1 LLAILNG
8 RIYRAAF
15 VPLLVAVAL
24 AALSLENRPPA
35 LTGTVAPDAFDGGWT
50 AQELQTLGREYPRR
64 EPGGPGDD
72 RLAWQVA
79 QNLQGLGAA
88 ANGGFHVSV
97 RHTSAQTVDGERSLL
112 TVVAARPGTTSESPI
127 IVLAHRDAGGTGSRA
142 ALSGT
147 AVLLELARVLANEQ
161 TNRTVV
167 LVSTSGGSGG
177 AGGAADLAALVQ
189 GGRLPWMTSA
199 EAAAGRSVDAAI
211 VLGDLASESIH
222 PPLVIPY
229 SSGLGNAPVQLSE
242 TAASAISQQAGLR
255 AGAPSFVDQLVHLAA
270 PLTAGEQGPLNAAGV
285 PAVLI
290 QASGERG
297 PTPASPVSTARMESL
312 GGAVL
317 ATVAALDGAP
327 DVEGAP
333 QTGLVLA
340 HKIVPEW
347 AVRVVVAALLL
358 PALLV
363 AIDALARARRRREP
377 IARWVGFTLACG
389 TPFLACG
396 LLVAVM
402 GATGF
407 ASPAIAAPA
416 PRAAVDPGAAAWVT
430 MVIGLLALAAGCLA
444 WPTIVR
450 SLGVARGPLPAA
462 AGVGFLLVLDTVALI
477 TWIGNPFAA
486 LLMLPAAHIWLLV
499 AAPELR
505 PRRGWLGVGLVLL
518 GVCAPALVVV
528 YYANQLGGGTASL
541 WMGML
546 LVAGGHIGPLT
557 VVLWSLALGCVP
569 VAAIAALSGRKA
581 PRALEE
587 PAAITIRGPLSYAGP
602 GSLGGTESALRR

>member
-15 VPLLVAVAL
+15 VPLLVAVAV
-24 AALSLENRPPA
+24 AALSLENRPPT

-64 EPGGPGDD
+64 DAGSAGDD

-79 QNLQGLGAA
+79 QSLQGLGGA

-97 RHTSAQTVDGERSLL
+97 RRTSAETVDGERSLL

-177 AGGAADLAALVQ
+177 AGGAADFAGLVQ
-189 GGRLPWMTSA
+189 GGRLPWMTRA
-199 EAAAGRSVDAAI
+199 ETAAGRSVDAAI
-211 VLGDLASESIH
+211 VLGDLASASVH

-229 SSGLGNAPVQLSE
+229 SSGLGTAPVQLSE

-255 AGAPSFVDQLVHLAA
+255 AGSPSFMDQLVHLAA

-297 PTPASPVSTARMESL
+297 PTPASAISVARMESL

-317 ATVAALDGAP
+317 ATMAALDGAP

-363 AIDALARARRRREP
+363 AIDALARVRRRREP
-377 IARWVGFTLACG
+377 VARWIGFTLACG
-389 TPFLACG
+389 TPFLVCG
-396 LLVAVM
+396 LLVALM
-402 GATGF
+402 GAIGL
-407 ASPAIAAPA
+407 ASPAIASPA
-416 PRAAVDPGAAAWVT
+416 PRAAVHLGAAAWVT
-430 MVIGLLALAAGCLA
+430 MVIALLALATGCLA
-444 WPTIVR
+444 WPAIVR
-450 SLGVARGPLPAA
+450 ALGLTRGPLPAA
-462 AGVGFLLVLDTVALI
+462 AGVAFLLVLDAVALV
-477 TWIGNPFAA
+477 TWVGNPFAA
-486 LLMLPAAHIWLLV
+486 LLMVPAAHIWLLV

-505 PRRGWLGVGLVLL
+505 PRRAWLGMGLVLL

-569 VAAIAALSGRKA
+569 VAAIAALSGRRA
-581 PRALEE
+581 PRVLEE